1 MKINKNTGFAL
12 MGVAITFFGMFIDG
26 QGVNIDNWSLSLH
39 GALMITVG
47 LVVTHSADH
56 NELKEKVDEL
66 EKRID
71 QNL

>member
-12 MGVAITFFGMFIDG
+12 IGVAITFFGMFIDG

-47 LVVTHSADH
+47 LVITHSAAH